1 MVFLP
6 GWRMVKTETTLEFS
20 MLAWSTDFETGSPLV
35 DTQHQMLIEK
45 INALE
50 QLLAGPPPSK
60 TDVDQ
65 LLEFL
70 DSYVKFHF
78 TFEERCMDHHR
89 CPAREQNKKAHGE
102 FLAFFRDFSERYRA
116 EGPKRELLY
125 GLQARASDWIRDH
138 ILTVDTQLNACVRS

>member
-1 MVFLP
+1 
-6 GWRMVKTETTLEFS
+6 

-35 DTQHQMLIEK
+35 DTQHRMLIEK

-70 DSYVKFHF
+70 SSYVKFHF
-78 TFEERCMDHHR
+78 TFEERCMEHHQ
-89 CPAREQNKKAHGE
+89 CPAREQNKKTHGE
-102 FLAFFRDFSERYRA
+102 FLAFFQNFSERYLR
-116 EGPKRELLY
+116 EGPNRELLCD
-125 GLQARASDWIRDH
+125 LQKMASDWIRIH
-138 ILTVDTQLNACVRS
+138 ILTVDTQLNACVKS